1 MIDKLMRARIVVGA
15 GIALLMASGV
25 AVAATNIGSR
35 PAAFQEETSTS
46 STSVD
51 PGSTTSTSVDDSTTS
66 TTATTEAT
74 TSTTVAAGGG
84 ATTTTAPEAEGDNH
98 DNHGACVSQAA
109 HDTPPGPDHGKT
121 VSSVAQSDCGKD
133 QAQPGT
139 TSTTENENEA
149 PEQEN
154 EATEQQNE
162 QHGSQSGDHGGSSG
176 SDHGNGNGHGGP
188 GQG

>member
-1 MIDKLMRARIVVGA
+1 VIDKLMRARIVVGA

-84 ATTTTAPEAEGDNH
+84 ATTTSEPEAEHH

-139 TSTTENENEA
+139 TATTENENEGA
-149 PEQEN
+149 EN
-154 EATEQQNE
+154 EAPENE

-176 SDHGNGNGHGGP
+176 SDHGGP
-188 GQG
+188 GKD

>member
-1 MIDKLMRARIVVGA
+1 VIDKVMRARIVVGA
-15 GIALLMASGV
+15 GVALLMASGV

-35 PAAFQEETSTS
+35 PAAFQEESSTS

-84 ATTTTAPEAEGDNH
+84 TTTTEPEADHH
-98 DNHGACVSQAA
+98 DNHGACVSAAA

-121 VSSVAQSDCGKD
+121 VSGVAQSDCGKD
-133 QAQPGT
+133 QAQPGST
-139 TSTTENENEA
+139 ATTENE
-149 PEQEN
+149 
-154 EATEQQNE
+154 NE

-176 SDHGNGNGHGGP
+176 SDHGNGNGGSGK
-188 GQG
+188 G

>member
-1 MIDKLMRARIVVGA
+1 MIDKLMRARVVVGTGA
-15 GIALLMASGV
+15 ALLMASGV
-25 AVAATNIGSR
+25 AVAATNVGSR
-35 PAAFQEETSTS
+35 PSTFQQEASTS

-51 PGSTTSTSVDDSTTS
+51 PGSTSTSVDDSTTS

-74 TSTTVAAGGG
+74 TSTTVAAGG
-84 ATTTTAPEAEGDNH
+84 ATSTTEPEAEHH
-98 DNHGACVSQAA
+98 DNHGACVSAAA

-139 TSTTENENEA
+139 TATTENENEGAENENEA
-149 PEQEN
+149 PEQE
-154 EATEQQNE
+154 NE

-176 SDHGNGNGHGGP
+176 SDHGGSGRD
-188 GQG
+188 